1 MDRSGRW
8 YTVFAL
14 CCLVSPVWVQAS
26 AQQANGQADSQYKI
40 EVQVNR
46 VLVPVVVRDKEG
58 HFVGDLKRSDFEVF
72 SNNKLQEMTG
82 FSVQRRVETESSGGG
97 GGKSVPPQQAVSA
110 DTLPDRITVFL
121 FDDLHL
127 SPEDLAHAR
136 VAAAMVLA
144 RALTGTAM
152 AAVVSTSGRVNTG
165 LTRDVKKLQD
175 AVAKLQ
181 PEGLYQVDGMECPNI
196 SYYEADL
203 IENKHDP
210 VAVQDADQKFANCD
224 PAIAQPALVG
234 VGSNS
239 NTAANQVDSAAIRA
253 LALGRQDVQVTYAA
267 IAQFVK
273 RMAMLPGQRTLI
285 LVSPGFLDIE
295 RESVDAESRIID
307 LAVQSGVIISA
318 LDARGLYTTILTAS
332 QRAPLLSGKSL
343 LTNLDFHRSE
353 MKLAENPMEELAD
366 GTGGTFFHNSNDLG
380 AGFRGLTEVPEYV
393 YVLEFSLDK
402 TKPDGAYH
410 RLKVKVDRKGSQIQA
425 RRGYFAPKVKKV
437 KK

>member
-26 AQQANGQADSQYKI
+26 AKQANGQADSQYKI

-82 FSVQRRVETESSGGG
+82 FSVQRRVETEISGGG

-136 VAAAMVLA
+136 VAAATVLA

-181 PEGLYQVDGMECPNI
+181 PEGLYQVDGMGMPEHQ
-196 SYYEADL
+196 L
-203 IENKHDP
+203 
-210 VAVQDADQKFANCD
+210 
-224 PAIAQPALVG
+224 L
-234 VGSNS
+234 
-239 NTAANQVDSAAIRA
+239 R
-253 LALGRQDVQVTYAA
+253 GR
-267 IAQFVK
+267 
-273 RMAMLPGQRTLI
+273 
-285 LVSPGFLDIE
+285 
-295 RESVDAESRIID
+295 
-307 LAVQSGVIISA
+307 
-318 LDARGLYTTILTAS
+318 
-332 QRAPLLSGKSL
+332 
-343 LTNLDFHRSE
+343 
-353 MKLAENPMEELAD
+353 
-366 GTGGTFFHNSNDLG
+366 
-380 AGFRGLTEVPEYV
+380 
-393 YVLEFSLDK
+393 
-402 TKPDGAYH
+402 PD
-410 RLKVKVDRKGSQIQA
+410 
-425 RRGYFAPKVKKV
+425 
-437 KK
+437 